1 MMHVFFTDDAEE
13 DLIAITEYTIKNW
26 GIRQADKYNLDIEN
40 TYQIIKENP
49 FNLLSKSRE
58 NILNNLR
65 SINVG
70 KHAIFYRIIDDK
82 TIEILRILHLSM
94 DFKRHF

>member
-1 MMHVFFTDDAEE
+1 MQLFFSNDAEE
-13 DLIAITEYTIKNW
+13 DLINITEYTIKKW
-26 GIRQADKYNLDIEN
+26 GYRQADKYNLEIEN
-40 TYQIIKENP
+40 AYQIIKKNP
-49 FNLLSKSRE
+49 FDLLCKSRDD
-58 NILNNLR
+58 ILTNLR

-70 KHAIFYRIIDDK
+70 KHAIFYRILNDT